1 MTYGLYFA
9 RQKRHGGSRRD
20 DDRIVLRDQ
29 AGGLGADGPLLRD
42 VLFFLLID
50 MAVADIGTDQNR
62 TAVSSVQFFLLFEIG
77 EVFADGDL
85 RDLEQFGQLGHG
97 DGAVLLKQRKNP
109 VMTFRKAQ
117 NSLFAGF
124 VHVSKV

>member
-1 MTYGLYFA
+1 MVTSETF
-9 RQKRHGGSRRD
+9 
-20 DDRIVLRDQ
+20 
-29 AGGLGADGPLLRD
+29 
-42 VLFFLLID
+42 
-50 MAVADIGTDQNR
+50 
-62 TAVSSVQFFLLFEIG
+62 
-77 EVFADGDL
+77 
-85 RDLEQFGQLGHG
+85 EQFGQLGHG